1 MTTPP
6 TPSASP
12 ALSARVHHTGVVVNN
27 IDAQKI
33 WYQNVFGMNEESRHR
48 PNPDI
53 RTVLLT
59 TETGLRIELVE
70 CRGSQRLQRY
80 DGPRAAAASQ
90 GYHHWAVEVDD
101 AAAAFDALVRAGAGI
116 GTPPS
121 AGPNGSAFAY
131 VLDPEGNPIELV
143 QVRPAPAVRP
153 Q

>member
-1 MTTPP
+1 MTTPR
-6 TPSASP
+6 TPSTAP
-12 ALSARVHHTGVVVNN
+12 AVAARMHHTGIVVGN
-27 IDAQKI
+27 IDAQKG
-33 WYQNVFGMNEESRHR
+33 WYERVFGMTEESRHR
-48 PNPDI
+48 PNPNI

-70 CRGSQRLQRY
+70 CRGSRRLQRY

-101 AAAAFDALVRAGAGI
+101 AAAAFDALVRSGAGI

-121 AGPNGSAFAY
+121 AGPHGSAFAY

-143 QVRPAPAVRP
+143 QVPPSSAAAS